1 MGAPA
6 VFMDRDGTINDE
18 VGYVNHITRFRL
30 LPRSVKAIRLINQ
43 SSYKAVIVTNQAG
56 VARGYFPEELVK
68 EIHENLERTLSKEDA
83 HLDGIYYCPHHP
95 VYGMGRYKK
104 DCECRKPK
112 IGMIQKA
119 AKDLNVDL
127 SNSYMVGDRGA
138 DIQMA
143 KEFGGKGI
151 LVLTGYGKGEYEYLS
166 KTWTVRPDYVAEDLY
181 DAVEWI
187 LKHGKKKD

>member
-30 LPRSVKAIRLINQ
+30 LPRSAKAIRLINQ
-43 SSYKAVIVTNQAG
+43 NGYKSVIVTNQAG
-56 VARGYFPEELVK
+56 VARGYFPEELVRK
-68 EIHENLERTLSKEDA
+68 IHENLKRTLSKEGA
-83 HLDGIYYCPHHP
+83 RLDGIYYCPHHP
-95 VYGMGRYKK
+95 DYGIGRYKK

-119 AKDLNVDL
+119 AKDLSIDL
-127 SNSYMVGDRGA
+127 SKSYMVGDRGA

-143 KEFGGKGI
+143 KEFGGKGV
-151 LVLTGYGKGEYEYLS
+151 LVLTGYGKGEYEYLN
-166 KTWTVRPDYVAEDLY
+166 KTWTAKPDYVAEDLY

-187 LKHGKKKD
+187 LQDGKKKD